1 MDRLEFVVALANAL
15 ANARCWWP
23 LTVLAILFVLW
34 QRFVR
39 PHSSA
44 SVSSPKAATEAAEA
58 TNGAPLERAL
68 DDVQAVL
75 PMPTKGAESAAVT
88 GLPIAVTPEID
99 AHMRGRAQ
107 SAPSAAIATTGA
119 LLADAADF
127 TASALGLAQATPAG
141 QRRTLADSRA
151 LLAVSSRVDSRM
163 LEALQRLEVLIGRVE
178 RRERG
183 FAEPSPEA
191 ALRCWS
197 AAATV
202 IGQLCGSIAQTR
214 RVTAQ
219 RTEQLAVEEG
229 PTYPWTE

>member
-1 MDRLEFVVALANAL
+1 MDRMEFVVALANAL

-39 PHSSA
+39 PHAASA
-44 SVSSPKAATEAAEA
+44 SSPVAAHGAAEA
-58 TNGAPLERAL
+58 ALERAL
-68 DDVQAVL
+68 DDVRAVL
-75 PMPTKGAESAAVT
+75 PTPTGGAASAAAT
-88 GLPIAVTPEID
+88 ALPIAVTPEID

-107 SAPSAAIATTGA
+107 AAPAAAIAMTGS

-127 TASALGLAQATPAG
+127 TASALGLAQATPPG
-141 QRRTLADSRA
+141 QRRTLAESRA
-151 LLAVSSRVDSRM
+151 LLAVSSRVDAGM
-163 LEALQRLEVLIGRVE
+163 LEALRRLEVLIARVE

-183 FAEPSPEA
+183 FAAPSPAA

-197 AAATV
+197 AAAMV
-202 IGQLCGSIAQTR
+202 IGQFCDGIVQTR
-214 RVTAQ
+214 RVTGQ

-229 PTYPWTE
+229 PTYPRPV